1 MNNTRAY
8 AAQSATDAIAPFS
21 FQRRDVQPQDVQI
34 DILYCGVCHS
44 DIHQARD
51 EWGGSIY
58 PMVPGHEIVG
68 RVIKTG
74 DKTTKFKTGD
84 IVGVGCFVD
93 SCRECAQC
101 KKGNEQYCERGM
113 SPTYNGYEQDKK
125 TPTYGGYSTQIV
137 VDENYVLK
145 VAPGL
150 PLEGV
155 APLLC
160 AGITTYSPLRHW
172 NVGKGHKV
180 GVLGLGGLGH
190 MGVKLA
196 AALGA
201 EVTMLSGSA
210 SKEADA
216 KRLGAH
222 QFALTSN
229 PEVFKE
235 YANYFD
241 FIIDTVSAQHD
252 VEKYLGTLNVD
263 GVLIMVGLPPEPL
276 TIPAFSFVPRR
287 RSVSGS
293 LIGGIAETQEML
305 DFCAAHNIVSDVE
318 VIPIQQINEAYERTI
333 KGQVKYRFVIDI
345 ASLKESNG

>member
-1 MNNTRAY
+1 MNNTKSY
-8 AAQSATDAIAPFS
+8 AAQSATDTLAPFS
-21 FQRRDVQPQDVQI
+21 FQRREVQAHDVQI

-74 DKTTKFKTGD
+74 GGVTKFNTGEL
-84 IVGVGCFVD
+84 VGIGCFVD

-101 KKGNEQYCERGM
+101 KAGQEQYCEKGM
-113 SPTYNGYEQDKK
+113 SPTYNGYEQDGK
-125 TPTYGGYSTQIV
+125 TPTLGGYSTQIV
-137 VDENYVLK
+137 ADENYVLK
-145 VAPGL
+145 VSPKL

-172 NVGKGHKV
+172 NVGQGHKI

-190 MGVKLA
+190 MGVKIA

-222 QFALTSN
+222 RFALTTN
-229 PEVFKE
+229 PDIFKQ
-235 YANYFD
+235 YDRYFD
-241 FIIDTVSAQHD
+241 FILDTVSAAHD
-252 VEKYLGTLNVD
+252 YDNYLNTLKTDGT
-263 GVLIMVGLPPEPL
+263 LIMVGLPPEPISVRAHGL
-276 TIPAFSFVPRR
+276 VSRR
-287 RSVSGS
+287 RSIVGS
-293 LIGGIAETQEML
+293 MIGGIAETQEML
-305 DFCAAHNIVSDVE
+305 DFCADHNIVSDVE

-345 ASLKESNG
+345 ASLKEANG